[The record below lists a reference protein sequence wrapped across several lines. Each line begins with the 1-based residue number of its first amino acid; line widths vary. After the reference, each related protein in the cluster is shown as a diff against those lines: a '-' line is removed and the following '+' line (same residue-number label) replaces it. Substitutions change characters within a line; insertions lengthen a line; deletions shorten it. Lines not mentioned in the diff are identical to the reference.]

1 MCYPLHTIKEV
12 LHEESVVS
20 SRFDFRKFRRTG
32 AFRRRG
38 AANQL
43 VSSKDADGKVTEYA
57 YDAAGRMTREGAKT
71 YRYGYLD
78 KVLSVTEGKERRTFT
93 YHADGQLATATR
105 TGGPRSVAAATGRAA
120 SPLAA
125 ETETFLWDGLALIR
139 RGSTAYVNEPHP
151 GGGAAVASSRD
162 GVMFNDILG
171 TTLGTEGNDGY
182 VPVELSAFGDTP
194 PSHLP
199 TSSPSHH
206 LFTGKPDVEGLGYAF
221 LFRNYRAGLGKW
233 QTADPLGY
241 PDGWN
246 PMAYCQ
252 NKILTCYDRTGTT
265 VDDIYP
271 SIDEAAI
278 AWGNEFNDDSIED
291 NKEYGSSIYM
301 NGDGFSYTEPN
312 KGEENSVSVS
322 LPSSGFPSVEA
333 FIHSHGAHMPGFDNG
348 NFSPEDEESADKYNK
363 PFYVTTPG
371 GILKKYVPNPQL
383 PYDGTVTII
392 TQNLPRDTR
401 IPWHPIFIE

>member
-1 MCYPLHTIKEV
+1 MHP
-12 LHEESVVS
+12 
-20 SRFDFRKFRRTG
+20 
-32 AFRRRG
+32 
-38 AANQL
+38 
-43 VSSKDADGKVTEYA
+43 
-57 YDAAGRMTREGAKT
+57 KT

-78 KVLSVTEGKERRTFT
+78 KVLSVAEGKERRTFT

-105 TGGPRSVAAATGRAA
+105 TGGPQ
-120 SPLAA
+120 SPAA

-151 GGGAAVASSRD
+151 SGGAAVASSKD
-162 GVMFNDILG
+162 DVMFNDILG
-171 TTLGTEGNDGY
+171 TTLGTAGAEGY
-182 VPVELSAFGDTP
+182 APVEMSAFGDIGGAR
-194 PSHLP
+194 SGVDA
-199 TSSPSHH
+199 
-206 LFTGKPDVEGLGYAF
+206 LFPGKPAVGGLGHAF
-221 LFRNYRAGLGKW
+221 LFRNYRASLGKW

>member
-1 MCYPLHTIKEV
+1 M
-12 LHEESVVS
+12 VS
-20 SRFDFRKFRRTG
+20 CFCR

-43 VSSKDADGKVTEYA
+43 VSSKDADGKVTEYS
-57 YDAAGRMTREGAKT
+57 YDAAGRMTREGSKT

-78 KVLSVTEGKERRTFT
+78 KVLSVAEGKDRRTFT

-151 GGGAAVASSRD
+151 GGGAAVASSKD
-162 GVMFNDILG
+162 GVMFNDVLG
-171 TTLGTEGNDGY
+171 TTLGTEGNEGY

-246 PMAYCQ
+246 QMAYCR
-252 NKILTCYDRTGTT
+252 NEILMSYDFLGAT
-265 VDDIYP
+265 VDDVYP
-271 SIDEAAI
+271 TIDEAAI

-291 NKEYGSSIYM
+291 NKEYSSSIYM
-301 NGDGFSYTEPN
+301 NGDGFSYTDPS
-312 KGEENSVSVS
+312 KGDANMAS
-322 LPSSGFPSVEA
+322 PSIPVSGFPSVVA
-333 FIHSHGAHMPGFDNG
+333 YIHSHGAYVPGFDNE
-348 NFSPEDEESADKYNK
+348 NFSLEDMEGADNSSK
-363 PFYVTTPG
+363 PFYLTTPRG
-371 GILKKYVPNPQL
+371 VLQKYVPRSDL
-383 PYDGTVTII
+383 PYAGTVTII
-392 TQNLPRDTR
+392 TSDLPRDPR
-401 IPWHPIFIE
+401 IPWHPILLE